1 MIFFG
6 KLVENYLYMKQ
17 FFIELSLRLL
27 RLFPPEFSSFVSLNF
42 LNLGFFVKSKFSIEK
57 VNKNAAPCLKI
68 EELEFRN
75 PLGLAAGLDK
85 EGKYFNSLGSLG
97 FGFIEVGTFTP
108 KPQKGNSFPRIK
120 RLLKDKSLINRLGFN
135 NPGIDKAVLNI
146 KKLKNS
152 SSPILGISIGKNK
165 DTSLENAYKDYL
177 FCLKKVYPIA
187 DYIAVNISSPN
198 TKDLRKL
205 SSSDYFDDLVC
216 EIGHYHYELA
226 ENFKKKIPI
235 FLKLSPDEKDENL
248 SRIVSS
254 SISNGFAGFIVS
266 NTAMSEAKG
275 IKGGIS
281 GDLLKPKSLAILKKV
296 KAISE
301 NSIIISCGG
310 ISKKEDFEE
319 RKDLGADLIQIY
331 TSFVYEGPKVVL

>member
-1 MIFFG
+1 
-6 KLVENYLYMKQ
+6 MKQ
-17 FFIELSLRLL
+17 FFIELSLRIL
-27 RLFPPEFSSFVSLNF
+27 RLFPPEFSSFLSLRL
-42 LNLGFFVKSKFSIEK
+42 LNLGFIIKSKFSIKRE
-57 VNKNAAPCLKI
+57 NKNAAPCLKI

-135 NPGIDKAVLNI
+135 NPGIDEAVLNI

-177 FCLKKVYPIA
+177 LCLKKVYAIA

-205 SSSDYFDDLVC
+205 SSSDYFDDLVG
-216 EIGHYHYELA
+216 EIGYYHHQLA

-248 SRIVSS
+248 TRIVSS
-254 SISNGFAGFIVS
+254 SISNGFTGFIVS
-266 NTAMSEAKG
+266 NTAMSEVKG

-281 GDLLKPKSLAILKKV
+281 GDLLKPKSLEILKKV

-331 TSFVYEGPKVVL
+331 TSFVYQGPKVVNKILN